1 MEKIIKWFSGNH
13 VAANFLMGA
22 VLIAGFTAWFQLRK
36 EVFPEIAFDGV
47 VVSVPYPNATPEEV
61 ASGVIIPIE
70 EAIADVDGIKKVRS
84 TASRNVGSVTVE
96 VETGFDTRD
105 VMNDVQTKV
114 DGIDNLAEETEEPV
128 FEEIVVNRQIISLAI
143 SAETDDA
150 SLREYAEKIRDGLL
164 NHVPPQPQDKKE
176 KMVALLDDPGRV
188 IQRFLK
194 GQQTIKKVELASVR
208 PYEISIEVSE
218 DVLRKYNLT
227 LQQVATAVRSASL
240 DLPSGSVKTGSG
252 EVIVRAVGRRYLGAE
267 FQNIVVKSLPDGSDL
282 KLYQIA
288 EVIDGF
294 EDTELVSTFNGRKTV
309 VLHIFRI
316 ADQDTL
322 EIARLVKE
330 YVATVEKPEGL
341 EISVWNDQ
349 SVILEGRLDLLKSN
363 IGMGLILV
371 LIVLALFLRP
381 SLAFLVALGIPISF
395 AGGLW
400 LMPDLGIS
408 MNMISAFAFI
418 LVLGIV
424 VDDAIVVGEN
434 VYTRIQAGEHPREA
448 SWKGTHEVGVVVI
461 FGILTTVT
469 AFTPMLG
476 LSGVSGKIWPNIPL
490 VVIPVL
496 LFSLLQSKLVLP
508 AHLALLKPHSK
519 NPSRNLIF
527 RLQGAIAGGLER
539 FVKAIYTP
547 FLGFCLKFRYIVWA
561 VFFALVSVSAALIA
575 TGWIPFQFF
584 PKVEGEILSAK
595 LEMPL
600 GVPFAETEKV
610 VKRLEKAALE
620 MGGEITDRD
629 GNPVVVNAL
638 ATAGMQPF
646 ETGLGPAGPAAG
658 THLGEVTLELVAAKN
673 RDISS
678 EELKAIWQKKVGDIP
693 GVVSLSFRAET
704 AAGGNAID
712 LNLTGRDSKQLEE
725 AAAWATE
732 RLRDDYEGVVDVS
745 NSNRKGR
752 EELIVRDLTPRGKAL
767 GFTLANVM
775 SQVRDAFYG
784 NEVQRLQR
792 GRDEVKVMVRY
803 PEEERESVVN
813 LERMKLRTPSGDE
826 VPLLEVVV
834 PEYGRGPATVSR
846 VDRFR
851 TISIQGDVD
860 LPGGYNANEIVAKY
874 TEEVLEKLDERFP
887 GVRYSFEGEQSDQRD
902 SLREMSIGFIG
913 ALLLM
918 YVLMAIPL
926 KSYVQPVIVMSV
938 IPFGLVGAV
947 VGHILMGLNMS
958 IMSMCGIVALAGV
971 VVNDSL
977 VLVDY
982 VNRHRGEGGS
992 VVDAA
997 RNAGA
1002 RRFRPILLTSLTT
1015 FVGLIPMLLEDDMQA
1030 KFLIPM
1036 AVSLGFGILFATA
1049 ITLILVPSLY
1059 VILEDIRNLF
1069 SDLLGGGN
1077 KALAN
1082 AQTEEGSEHV
1092 S

>member
-1 MEKIIKWFSGNH
+1 MEKFIKWFSGNH
-13 VAANFLMGA
+13 VAANFLMLA
-22 VLIAGFTAWFQLRK
+22 VLLAGFTAWFQLRK

-61 ASGVIIPIE
+61 TSGVVIPIE
-70 EAIADVDGIKKVRS
+70 EAISDVDGIKRVRS
-84 TASRNVGSVTVE
+84 TASRNIGAITVE

-105 VMNDVQTKV
+105 VMGDVQTRV
-114 DGIDNLAEETEEPV
+114 DAIDNFAENAEEPV
-128 FEEIVVNRQIISLAI
+128 FEEVIVNRQIISLAI
-143 SAETDDA
+143 TADTDEA
-150 SLREYAEKIRDGLL
+150 SLRAYAEKIRDGLL
-164 NHVPPQPQDKKE
+164 NYVPPTPKTKDE
-176 KMVALLDDPGRV
+176 KMKAFFDDPGRV

-208 PYEISIEVSE
+208 PYEISIEVPE
-218 DVLRKYNLT
+218 DTLRKYNLT
-227 LQQVATAVRSASL
+227 LREVAMAVRSASL

-252 EVIVRAVGRRYLGAE
+252 EIVVRAVGRKYRGEE
-267 FQNIVVKSLPDGSDL
+267 FRDIVVKSLPDGSDL
-282 KLYQIA
+282 KLSQIA

-294 EDTELVSTFNGRKTV
+294 EDTELESTFNGKRAV
-309 VLHIFRI
+309 VIHIFRI

-322 EIARLVKE
+322 AIARLVKE
-330 YVATVEKPEGL
+330 YIASVDRPEGV
-341 EISVWNDQ
+341 EIDVWNDA

-363 IGMGLILV
+363 IGIGLLLV
-371 LIVLALFLRP
+371 LLVLTLFLRP
-381 SLAFLVALGIPISF
+381 SLAFLVALGIPVSF

-434 VYTRIQAGEHPREA
+434 VYTRIQRGEHPREA

-496 LFSLLQSKLVLP
+496 LFSLLQSKFVLP
-508 AHLALLKPHSK
+508 AHLALLKPHSEK
-519 NPSRNLIF
+519 RSTNPIF

-539 FVKAIYTP
+539 FVKSIYSP
-547 FLGFCLKFRYIVWA
+547 FLALCLQFRYIVWA
-561 VFFALVSVSAALIA
+561 AFFALVSVSVSLIA

-595 LEMPL
+595 VEMPL
-600 GVPFAETEKV
+600 GAPFSETQKV
-610 VKRLEKAALE
+610 VRQLEKAALE
-620 MGGEITDRD
+620 LGAEIKDKD

-638 ATAGMQPF
+638 ATSGMQPF
-646 ETGLGPAGPAAG
+646 LAGLGPGGPSAG
-658 THLGEVTLELVAAKN
+658 THLGEVTLELAAAKN

-678 EELKAIWQKKVGDIP
+678 EELKAIWQKRVGDIP
-693 GVVSLSFRAET
+693 GVVSLTFRAET

-712 LNLTGRDSKQLEE
+712 INLTGRDGKQLEE

-732 RLRDDYEGVVDVS
+732 RLRNDYKGVVDVS
-745 NSNRKGR
+745 NSDRKGR
-752 EELIVRDLTPRGKAL
+752 EELIVRDLTARGKNL
-767 GFTLANVM
+767 GFTLDMVM
-775 SQVRDAFYG
+775 GQVRDAFYG

-803 PEEERESVVN
+803 PEDERDSLVN
-813 LERMKLRTPSGDE
+813 FETMKLRTPQGEE
-826 VPLLEVVV
+826 VPLLEVIE
-834 PEYGRGPATVSR
+834 PEYGRGPATVTR

-851 TISIQGDVD
+851 TISLEGDVD
-860 LPGGYNANEIVAKY
+860 LAGGYNANEIVAKY
-874 TEEVLEKLDERFP
+874 TEEVLDELGDKFP

-902 SLREMSIGFIG
+902 SVREMGIGFIG
-913 ALLLM
+913 ALLVM

-926 KSYVQPVIVMSV
+926 KSYVQPIIVMSV

-947 VGHILMGLNMS
+947 GGHILMGLNMS

-982 VNRHRGEGGS
+982 VNRHRNDGKTIVE
-992 VVDAA
+992 AA

-1015 FVGLIPMLLEDDMQA
+1015 FVGLMPMLLEDDMQA

-1059 VILEDIRNLF
+1059 VILEDIRSLPAKLK
-1069 SDLLGGGN
+1069 LLIG
-1077 KALAN
+1077 KRAN
-1082 AQTEEGSEHV
+1082 
-1092 S
+1092 